1 MAEERF
7 IDVARR
13 VVEGEASAPAR
24 AYRRLR
30 NAIETGG
37 DLTLGDRE
45 LCLAALEACR
55 ENMPAAAIV
64 ALEELGLR
72 LMLDETPE
80 QTERRMA
87 A

>member
-30 NAIETGG
+30 NA
-37 DLTLGDRE
+37 
-45 LCLAALEACR
+45 
-55 ENMPAAAIV
+55 AAAIV